1 VEKKFQQKLVK
12 AGILVI
18 KKKEILNMLREC
30 IVNLNIEEIKQT
42 CQDALAVGIPPVKA
56 ITEGM
61 AEGMNIVGERYEAGE
76 YFLSELIVAG
86 EVMKEGMKVLEP
98 HLKKAEIKKLGKVV
112 LATVKGDIHDIGKNI
127 VATLLDAAG
136 FEVIDLGVD
145 VSAEKFLETV
155 RTQNP
160 DILAMSALVTTTMPE
175 MENVIKKLAKAGQRK
190 KVKVIVG
197 GAPLTEGYAEII
209 GADGYSSDALAG
221 VNICKKWISQR
232 IK

>member
-1 VEKKFQQKLVK
+1 
-12 AGILVI
+12 
-18 KKKEILNMLREC
+18 M
-30 IVNLNIEEIKQT
+30 T

-61 AEGMNIVGERYEAGE
+61 AEGMNIVGEKYEAGE
-76 YFLSELIVAG
+76 YFLSELIMAG
-86 EVMKEGMKVLEP
+86 EVMKEGTKILEP

-155 RTQNP
+155 RTQKP

-175 MENVIKKLAKAGQRK
+175 IENVIKKLAKAGQRR

-209 GADGYSSDALAG
+209 GADAYSSDALAG

-232 IK
+232 TK